1 MHRTTLILAGV
12 IACLALV
19 FAAGAAAMP
28 TEDENPPTQNCA
40 LRSKNVVGH
49 TFKAKLAAE
58 DVDPSQARY
67 ATCAYAK
74 KVVGGLT
81 SLRIEEPKV
90 VRGFRCTPRVISTEP
105 DVVKYQC
112 LFRGADTATEI
123 TITFKVKYDLD

>member
-1 MHRTTLILAGV
+1 MTASTT
-12 IACLALV
+12 
-19 FAAGAAAMP
+19 AAAMP
-28 TEDENPPTQNCA
+28 TEENPPTQNCN
-40 LRSKNVVGH
+40 LSSKNVVGG
-49 TFKAKLAAE
+49 TFKAKLAAKN
-58 DVDPSQARY
+58 VDPSQSRY

-74 KVVGGLT
+74 GVVNGLT

-90 VRGFRCTPRVISTEP
+90 VKGFRCTPRVLSTSP

>member
-1 MHRTTLILAGV
+1 MRRTSLILAGV
-12 IACLALV
+12 V
-19 FAAGAAAMP
+19 AGALFLASVGVAAA
-28 TEDENPPTQNCA
+28 TTNAENPPTRNCN
-40 LRSKNVVGH
+40 LVSKNVVGKK
-49 TFKAKLAAE
+49 FKAKLAAE
-58 DVDPSQARY
+58 NVDPSQARF

-90 VRGFRCTPRVISTEP
+90 VQGFRCTPRVLSTEP

-123 TITFKVKYDLD
+123 KITFKVKYDLD